1 MPILVLECK
10 AMNQQPQP
18 LKGKVALIT
27 GAAKRI
33 GAEIAR
39 SLHSEG
45 ADVVIHYGHS
55 AEAATNLVSELNEI
69 RPNSCHSYSV
79 LLSDINGLSEM
90 IEQIIILT
98 GRLDIL
104 VNNASS
110 FYPTSI
116 GEITESDWNNLFDSN
131 LKGPLFLSQAATPH
145 LNKSKGC
152 IVNMV
157 DIHADRPLAK
167 HPVYCSAKAGL
178 VMLTKSLALEL
189 GPNVRVNGVA
199 PGIIIWPEGDQDPT
213 LQDDLLSRTA
223 LKRKGNVK
231 DITDTV
237 LFLVRD
243 ATYITGQIISV
254 DGGRTINQ

>member
-1 MPILVLECK
+1 MSLSAQSL
-10 AMNQQPQP
+10 Q
-18 LKGKVALIT
+18 GKVALVT

-39 SLHSEG
+39 ALHAEG
-45 ADVVIHYGHS
+45 ATVVIHYAQS
-55 AEAATNLVSELNEI
+55 STAATSLVAELNTL
-69 RPNSCHSYSV
+69 RANSCYSYSV
-79 LLSDINGLSEM
+79 LLGNIDGLSEM
-90 IEQIIILT
+90 IKQITMLT

-110 FYPTSI
+110 FYPTVL
-116 GEITESDWNNLFDSN
+116 GEINESDWDKLFDSN
-131 LKGPLFLSQAATPH
+131 LKGPLFLSQAAAPQ
-145 LNKSKGC
+145 LKDAAGC

-157 DIHADRPLAK
+157 DIHAERPLAN

-189 GPNVRVNGVA
+189 GPDVRVNGVA
-199 PGIIIWPEGDQDPT
+199 PCIIIWPEGGQDEA
-213 LQDDLLSRTA
+213 LQGDLLSRTA
-223 LKRKGNVK
+223 LKRKGSVK

-243 ATYITGQIISV
+243 ASYITGQIINV
-254 DGGRTINQ
+254 DGGRTVNQ